1 MIKIKDVFKLP
12 VVLSISL
19 LLMLAETT
27 GSLFSKSLSLLS
39 YAGLILAVSSSAL
52 PLIAGQNINIQD
64 AEAEGFKRSQFYS
77 ISINCIMLFI
87 ISAYI
92 IYKAALLTAN
102 PRGINL
108 ALTCWTALSALI
120 GLIPCLILLYSQAKK
135 NKVIKTLFIKY
146 CLCALLAPII
156 IVSSAIYYL
165 KDMYFID
172 PLISIFI
179 AALIIIQIFFL
190 AKQALVSLVLA
201 DGR

>member
-64 AEAEGFKRSQFYS
+64 AEGFKRSQFYS

-87 ISAYI
+87 ISIYI
-92 IYKAALLTAN
+92 IYKAAALISN

-108 ALTCWTALSALI
+108 ALTCWTALSAFT

-135 NKVIKTLFIKY
+135 NKVIKGLFIKY
-146 CLCALLAPII
+146 FLCALLAPII
-156 IVSSAIYYL
+156 IVSSAVYYL
-165 KDMYFID
+165 KDMYFMD
-172 PLISIFI
+172 PLVSIFI
-179 AALIIIQIFFL
+179 TALIIVQIFFL
-190 AKQALVSLVLA
+190 AKQALVSLIISE
-201 DGR
+201 